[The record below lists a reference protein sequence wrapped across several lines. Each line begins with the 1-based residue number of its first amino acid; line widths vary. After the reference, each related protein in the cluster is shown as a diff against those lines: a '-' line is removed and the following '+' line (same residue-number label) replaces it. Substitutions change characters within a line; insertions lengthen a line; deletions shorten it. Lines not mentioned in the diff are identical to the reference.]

1 MDVHV
6 VAAARSKP
14 VASAPASV
22 GKPVASAGKRAKARV
37 HVGECARGE
46 WRGRAQE
53 SGESGEAGVCE
64 GEGIRSALGEG
75 VEDGEKKKETQE
87 REGG

>member
-1 MDVHV
+1 MAHGVCVAERSCTKGACRRGWMHAGGGMHMDVHV

-37 HVGECARGE
+37 HVGECARG
-46 WRGRAQE
+46 G
-53 SGESGEAGVCE
+53 
-64 GEGIRSALGEG
+64 
-75 VEDGEKKKETQE
+75 
-87 REGG
+87 